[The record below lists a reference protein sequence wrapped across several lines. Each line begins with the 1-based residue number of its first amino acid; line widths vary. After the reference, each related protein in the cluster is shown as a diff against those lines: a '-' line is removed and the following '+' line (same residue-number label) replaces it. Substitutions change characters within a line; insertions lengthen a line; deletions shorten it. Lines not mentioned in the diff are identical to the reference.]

1 MSSSRPASSVARG
14 AWRGPLAAALLI
26 VSPSWLPA
34 QAPPTGARF
43 QCKDGTYSTAATA
56 AQACVRHGGV
66 AKALGAPAAAPAPAP
81 KPAAVAAPA
90 PTPASRP
97 APAAVPAVAPRPAA
111 AERGVFGFALGYEG
125 FSTSYWFYGGG
136 NSRWQSWYQIQ
147 ASGFY
152 DGRAPLRLGALQTR
166 FRVEVRVGTGG
177 ASNNVGSGYV
187 GNGSSLTNGS
197 LSGGV
202 AAGLRLPLSAGTGQ
216 HPIPYVG
223 LGVDYSYLWGF
234 GDNSGSIYAKGWN
247 ERILTVP
254 LVVGLKIRTAH
265 LTVSPEIR
273 YAFLGSSASNLYLSG
288 AGYAMQNTTPKMR
301 GIFVGIS
308 WR

>member
-1 MSSSRPASSVARG
+1 MSSSRPASHVTGIAGR
-14 AWRGPLAAALLI
+14 PLLAAAALLI
-26 VSPSWLPA
+26 ASPSWLPS

-81 KPAAVAAPA
+81 APV
-90 PTPASRP
+90 SRP
-97 APAAVPAVAPRPAA
+97 APAAAPAVAPRPAA
-111 AERGVFGFALGYEG
+111 PERGVFGLALGYEG

-136 NSRWQSWYQIQ
+136 NSRWQSWHQIQ

-166 FRVEVRVGTGG
+166 FRVEFRVGTGG
-177 ASNNVGSGYV
+177 ASNNAGSGYV

-223 LGVDYSYLWGF
+223 LGLDFSYLWGF

-288 AGYAMQNTTPKMR
+288 AGYAMQDAGPTMR